1 MNATAETRGRGRPQ
15 SIRSSVADRGMEAQ
29 VRIRDLQR
37 ASLPLFEAALA
48 SGNFAVMSEAKALH
62 ATLTVARTQARRLTG
77 YAEGIECPDG
87 IGLFGHGRAA

>member
-1 MNATAETRGRGRPQ
+1 MPKPIALAE
-15 SIRSSVADRGMEAQ
+15 RGMEAQ
-29 VRIRDLQR
+29 AAIRSLQR